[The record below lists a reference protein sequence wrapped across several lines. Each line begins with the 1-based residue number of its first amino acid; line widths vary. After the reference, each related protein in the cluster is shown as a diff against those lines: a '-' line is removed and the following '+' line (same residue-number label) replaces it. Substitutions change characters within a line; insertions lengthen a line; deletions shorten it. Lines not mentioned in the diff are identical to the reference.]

1 MDLMDLA
8 HLHLLLNHFPT
19 IGTVI
24 GLGLL
29 LLALVRKNDHLKH
42 VSFEVFFLI
51 ALATML
57 AYLTGV
63 AAQQALEGV
72 PDASESMI
80 VAHHDAALWGFLLM
94 QLTGAA
100 AWLGLWQFRRYS
112 RPSTATLSAV
122 LVLALITA
130 ATMAR
135 AANLGGEIRHPE
147 IRVEQAAGATAATGW
162 LSTVAIAQTI
172 SGEPWVW
179 PAAETLHFIG
189 LCMVLGVL
197 LAVNLRLL
205 GMMKEVPYAHFHR
218 LLPWALLGFGL
229 NLVTGMMFVI
239 AAPGQYT
246 ENISFYWKIAFMM
259 IACADLLYLTV
270 FRKAWT
276 LEPGDDPRLADKVIA
291 ASAIG
296 AWVGVIYFGRMLPFL
311 GNAF

>member
-29 LLALVRKNDHLKH
+29 LLAMVRKNDHLKH

-51 ALATML
+51 SLVTLL

-63 AAQQALEGV
+63 AAAQALEGMADV
-72 PDASESMI
+72 SEPLM

-100 AWLGLWQFRRYS
+100 AWMGLWQFRRYT
-112 RPSTATLSAV
+112 RPSNATSAAV
-122 LVLALITA
+122 LVLAVITA

-147 IRVEQAAGATAATGW
+147 IRVEQAAAAEAATGW
-162 LSTVAIAQTI
+162 LSTVAIAQKI
-172 SGEPWVW
+172 SGEPWIW
-179 PAAETLHFIG
+179 PTAETLHFIG

-205 GMMKEVPYAHFHR
+205 GVMKDVSYTHFHR

-276 LEPGDDPRLADKVIA
+276 LEPGDDARIADKLIA

-296 AWVGVIYFGRMLPFL
+296 AWVCVIYFGRMLPFL